1 MVFDFEI
8 FRVPLLW
15 IGYLLELPLCELV
28 SLVLLRYP
36 LINPMASIASD
47 ETKEQPSKENA
58 LPFITL
64 DPDTNKFVI
73 HDEAVAVLNDLK
85 CPVAVVTVAGMYRT
99 GKSYLLN
106 LLKSPPGS
114 TPEPAQEGFSVGH
127 SVNAHTKGI
136 WLWGEPVRIDD
147 QDVAVIFLDTEGLG
161 SVGASQTHDS
171 RIFALALLIGSYF
184 IYNSRGVIDG
194 NAIEQL
200 SLVVNLTKHIHVSS
214 NNSGEEDSGSDFSQ
228 HFPAFMW
235 VVRDFT
241 LQLKN
246 ASGRA
251 IPPKTYLEKAL
262 KPEQE
267 SDDTMVQKNQVR
279 MMLSNFFP
287 DRDCVPLVRPVTD
300 EAQLRDLSACPWGD
314 LREEFRSG
322 IETLRRKLF
331 GKVRPKEMYGK
342 LITGP
347 MLVNL
352 SASYVD
358 AINSGGVPTISSAWE
373 RVVESQCTD
382 ASEQAFGE
390 YQSQMKAAQRPNGD
404 GSQSRHVRN
413 SLRVLESKQLA
424 DKHQD
429 AMNASEILYDR
440 QTVQTVSETSI
451 LLSSKAKTQ
460 LRDDIQRAWV
470 RIVAA
475 NDRASSDLCNDV
487 LKKLERERQDRERS
501 RRKAGTG
508 TSVGIT
514 SGKVATGLEGPLA
527 ELRRQQ
533 AELAAVKAKRAK
545 KSSANGNSS
554 TKNDEASNTDS
565 KKNQKKLLDIGKTLQ
580 QFKEDI
586 DKVVA
591 TYLDEAAGPSKD
603 DVLRKYLLGTVMP
616 NVVST
621 GVEGARQQSAKIKE
635 LQEQTMTKTNE
646 VTAALTKTNE
656 IRKQMTEKMN
666 ASKTG
671 YTEQLLNADLDKRNT
686 VAIFEAKLSE
696 AKSREGHAQEMQD
709 TIKSQVTRL
718 ENELKSAKTAVGES
732 TTAEKEWLDRERT
745 WHTDERRLREQASK
759 ATFEL
764 EALQREKSTTD
775 SVTERETQRRLQ
787 ELRDRHKKEMDRM
800 NRENETAS
808 VALESRLK
816 STNSGASSAETT
828 SLRNQLR
835 DAQSSVDTLNQH
847 VDLLTE
853 TLGVTKDLLAAK
865 TQEVGECEYQ
875 WAAAKA
881 KLAQCESDKMEH
893 EADVVHVLEPI
904 VSQIK
909 RLVSMRLFFIFVV
922 GSSVF

>member
-1 MVFDFEI
+1 M
-8 FRVPLLW
+8 RH
-15 IGYLLELPLCELV
+15 ELAQ
-28 SLVLLRYP
+28 
-36 LINPMASIASD
+36 INTYWNTNLQPFNSMASIASS
-47 ETKEQPSKENA
+47 EESKAPSA
-58 LPFITL
+58 DSAIPFITL
-64 DPDTNKFVI
+64 DPDTNKFEI
-73 HDEAVAVLNDLK
+73 HDEAVKVLNNLN

-106 LLKSPPGS
+106 LLKSPPNS
-114 TPEPAQEGFSVGH
+114 TPQPASTGFSVGH
-127 SVNAHTKGI
+127 TVNAHTKGI

-194 NAIEQL
+194 NAIEAL
-200 SLVVNLTKHIHVSS
+200 SLVVNLTKHIHC
-214 NNSGEEDSGSDFSQ
+214 NKTNGEEDSGSDFAQ

-241 LQLKN
+241 LQLK
-246 ASGRA
+246 SPQGRP

-267 SDDTMVQKNQVR
+267 SDDSDIQKNQVR

-287 DRDCVPLVRPVTD
+287 DRDCVPLVRPVSD
-300 EAQLRDLSACPWGD
+300 EAQLRNLAACPWED
-314 LREEFRSG
+314 LRDEFKSG
-322 IETLRRKLF
+322 IETLRRKLY

-358 AINSGGVPTISSAWE
+358 AINSGGVPTISNAWE
-373 RVVESQCTD
+373 RVVESQCSD
-382 ASEQAFGE
+382 AAEIAFGE
-390 YQSQMKAAQRPNGD
+390 YQSRMRTAQKPTGVE
-404 GSQSRHVRN
+404 GERHVRN
-413 SLRVLESKQLA
+413 GFKVLESQALIDLHA
-424 DKHQD
+424 I
-429 AMNASEILYDR
+429 ANNACEMKYD
-440 QTVQTVSETSI
+440 QSTVQTISETSMAM
-451 LLSSKAKTQ
+451 SQQVKVQ
-460 LRDDIQRAWV
+460 LRADVHDAWL

-475 NDRASSDLCNDV
+475 NERASRDLCSDV
-487 LKKLERERQDRERS
+487 LKRLERERQEGVRT
-501 RRKAGTG
+501 RRKAGQG
-508 TSVGIT
+508 GGGAVAS
-514 SGKVATGLEGPLA
+514 SGGKGSGFEGQLA
-527 ELRRQQ
+527 ELRRLQ
-533 AELAAVKAKRAK
+533 AERDAVRAK
-545 KSSANGNSS
+545 LAKSSSS
-554 TKNDEASNTDS
+554 SSSGS
-565 KKNQKKLLDIGKTLQ
+565 KDGGKSGLSSSRQLLDIGKQLQ
-580 QFKEDI
+580 QFKEDVDQVVKQYI
-586 DKVVA
+586 DE
-591 TYLDEAAGPSKD
+591 TAGPSKD
-603 DVLRKYLLGTVMP
+603 SVLRDYLLGTVMP

-621 GVEGARQQSAKIKE
+621 GVEGARQQSLKIKE
-635 LQEQTMTKTNE
+635 LQEQTMSKTNE

-656 IRKQMTEKMN
+656 IRKQMTEKMS
-666 ASKTG
+666 ALKSG
-671 YTEQLLNADLDKRNT
+671 MTEQLTQADMDKRNT
-686 VAIFEAKLSE
+686 VAMFEAKLSE
-696 AKSREGHAQEMQD
+696 ALGKETHAQEMQD
-709 TIKSQVTRL
+709 SLKKEIVRL
-718 ENELKSAKTAVGES
+718 EEDMVSLKEEGVQSKTND
-732 TTAEKEWLDRERT
+732 KEWLDRERT
-745 WHTDERRLREQASK
+745 WHADERSLRELASK

-764 EALQREKSTTD
+764 EALQREKTAAS
-775 SVTERETQRRLQ
+775 SVVERDTQRRLQ
-787 ELRDRHKKEMDRM
+787 ELRDRHKKEMERM
-800 NRENETAS
+800 SREHETAS

-816 STNSGASSAETT
+816 GASAGASSAETS

-835 DAQSSVDTLNQH
+835 DSLTSVDTLNQH

-909 RLVSMRLFFIFVV
+909 RLVSGCKWSCVGGGPIFVL
-922 GSSVF
+922 